1 MDIKEIE
8 RLIKLVSD
16 SELTEFKLEEGEMK
30 VTLKKEKEVKM
41 ISSCSSDTI
50 SYSAGSKKG
59 LAETSMGIPSLEKF
73 EKTEDQ
79 SLFGEPDEVVTAP
92 LVGTFYSAPSEDG
105 EPYVKVGDSVKKGQV
120 IGIVEAMKLMN
131 EIECDYD
138 GIVAAVLVENKQV
151 VEYGQ
156 PLFRI
161 AKQA

>member
-16 SELTEFKLEEGEMK
+16 SELTEFKLEEGETK
-30 VTLKKEKEVKM
+30 VTLKKEVM
-41 ISSCSSDTI
+41 MASPSPDLSVPISTRLT
-50 SYSAGSKKG
+50 AESKKHSANSH
-59 LAETSMGIPSLEKF
+59 LSEEEEKAEDP
-73 EKTEDQ
+73 

-105 EPYVKVGDSVKKGQV
+105 EPFVKVGDSVKKGQV
-120 IGIVEAMKLMN
+120 VGIVEAMKLMN
-131 EIECDYD
+131 EIECEYD
-138 GIVAAVLVENKQV
+138 GIVAAILVENKQV

-161 AKQA
+161 AKQG